1 MNQETPYPMTPFDIK
16 ITDDNLQMMKL
27 LLPYVPPPM
36 QKMLGVYVKFL
47 EMQHALDYFH
57 SATLDA
63 QSFEQKRNSLFTMLS
78 EIRPYLRGKQT
89 DMIDQLLQ
97 ASQMMEMFQTFQ
109 DMSSDNADPMS
120 MMMGM
125 LSPEQQAMFE
135 TYNDMFANMDV
146 ENVEKSE
153 KKNMDKNMDKD
164 IVEGSDM
171 YERMDGASGDGEDGS
186 SQA

>member
-27 LLPYVPPPM
+27 LLPYVPPSM
-36 QKMLGVYVKFL
+36 QKMLGIYVKFL

-63 QSFEQKRNSLFTMLS
+63 QSFEQKNHSLFTMLG

-125 LSPEQQAMFE
+125 LSPEQQTMFE
-135 TYNDMFANMDV
+135 TYNDMFANMDIG
-146 ENVEKSE
+146 NAEKN
-153 KKNMDKNMDKD
+153 KDKNMDYD
-164 IVEGSDM
+164 IEKGSDM
-171 YERMDGASGDGEDGS
+171 YERMDGTSGDGKDGS
-186 SQA
+186 SQT